1 MEQKTEP
8 SMRLTEARDP
18 HHQPLAEESTQDDTD
33 GRPPRELNDDTA
45 EVQTLV
51 QTPSGEYIHHLRP
64 PIGTMFYKEDLAT
77 IANNVD
83 IYAAYTPPPHI
94 PIGYRKVGTVTWR
107 ANIHTYVIGAKPDDP
122 DFEKHNGSILI
133 VVVHSGSVQV
143 VLKDDWSKYLECT
156 QTIKCPTPV
165 APKVQ
170 LPPSNS
176 GTQTRPGEPWHYNI
190 SFNETLPMFNN
201 DGNGTFN
208 FDAKYARDFSV
219 KGGQQSETELA
230 DGWKFASKYS
240 VESGQTRSHV
250 IAGLSVFTAKVP
262 EASYKFRFCFSL
274 NQENPE
280 IMYIDEVDREIIV
293 DVNLGEKRKGQT

>member
-1 MEQKTEP
+1 MADVDTNEAV
-8 SMRLTEARDP
+8 TEARDP

-64 PIGTMFYKEDLAT
+64 PIGTMFYKELGSLSTSSLPKSD
-77 IANNVD
+77 
-83 IYAAYTPPPHI
+83 PHRPEI
-94 PIGYRKVGTVTWR
+94 LPQLPIIKVGTVTWR

-240 VESGQTRSHV
+240 VV
-250 IAGLSVFTAKVP
+250 
-262 EASYKFRFCFSL
+262 SL
-274 NQENPE
+274 PTGF
-280 IMYIDEVDREIIV
+280 DWD
-293 DVNLGEKRKGQT
+293 TC